1 MSSNISI
8 NMSNKKTGI
17 FYFTKNSS
25 KRVSNLKN
33 SLYFL
38 FKNYNHKYSHPI
50 IIMHCGDLDDII
62 QQEIKYSIREDFR
75 NLISFKVISI
85 IPKKS
90 SMTFDIQK
98 FTKQVKEDNMI
109 DHQDETH
116 IDYINRAHLERFW
129 TKEFHKL
136 ISDYDAVI
144 KIDDDVFIEEPI
156 YEDLLKIAIEKELGL
171 LSCLLKAHSPIDSI
185 GMFDYFSS
193 SNPTKKKEIDTF
205 FSETLLENKAE
216 IEKYKK
222 TYKMIF
228 NEEYTSTDNK
238 IQEKVAISY
247 DANFTVIVPSFVNS
261 PKFVEKIEQLDDK
274 YFYNNRWK
282 YSAVLTIISMIFDTS
297 KIARFV
303 FKCSSEHLR
312 YALNYNGKI
321 HTNIPK
327 HYLHTGC
334 ISYK

>member
-50 IIMHCGDLDDII
+50 IIMHCGDLDDI

-171 LSCLLKAHSPIDSI
+171 L
-185 GMFDYFSS
+185 
-193 SNPTKKKEIDTF
+193 
-205 FSETLLENKAE
+205 
-216 IEKYKK
+216 EKYKK

>member
-90 SMTFDIQK
+90 SMTFD
-98 FTKQVKEDNMI
+98 
-109 DHQDETH
+109 
-116 IDYINRAHLERFW
+116 
-129 TKEFHKL
+129 
-136 ISDYDAVI
+136 
-144 KIDDDVFIEEPI
+144 
-156 YEDLLKIAIEKELGL
+156 
-171 LSCLLKAHSPIDSI
+171 
-185 GMFDYFSS
+185 
-193 SNPTKKKEIDTF
+193 TKKKEIDTF